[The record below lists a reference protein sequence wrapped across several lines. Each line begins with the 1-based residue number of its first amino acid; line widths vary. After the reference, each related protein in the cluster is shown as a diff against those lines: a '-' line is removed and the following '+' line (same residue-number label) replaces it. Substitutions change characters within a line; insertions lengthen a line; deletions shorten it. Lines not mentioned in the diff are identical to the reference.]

1 MRKIDLVEEVVKRFN
16 ERFNGGVSKKVV
28 SKVVNEVFEVMS
40 ERLKGGEEVRVL
52 PFGIFKVVER
62 EARKVRNPR
71 TGEEIMLP
79 KRRVIKFRPGKELKA
94 GV

>member
-1 MRKIDLVEEVVKRFN
+1 MRKVDLVAEVL
-16 ERFNGGVSKKVV
+16 ERVNGLATRKVV
-28 SKVVNEVFEVMS
+28 SRVVNEVFEVMA
-40 ERLKGGEEVRVL
+40 ERLASGEEVRVL

-79 KRRVIKFRPGKELKA
+79 RRRVIKFKPGKGLKA
-94 GV
+94 ELSGSV

>member
-1 MRKIDLVEEVVKRFN
+1 MRKIDLVEEVVK
-16 ERFNGGVSKKVV
+16 RFNGGVSKKVV
-28 SKVVNEVFEVMS
+28 SKVVNEVFEVMA
-40 ERLKGGEEVRVL
+40 ERLMSGEEVRVL

-79 KRRVIKFRPGKELKA
+79 KRRVIKFKPGKELKA